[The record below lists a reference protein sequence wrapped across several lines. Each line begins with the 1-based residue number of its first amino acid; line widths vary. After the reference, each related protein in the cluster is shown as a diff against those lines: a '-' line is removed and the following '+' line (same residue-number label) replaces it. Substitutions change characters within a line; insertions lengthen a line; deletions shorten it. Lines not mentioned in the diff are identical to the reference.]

1 MGLRL
6 LLYLGVL
13 LIGGIIGG
21 RVKIIENIDKNLG
34 KIQNIS
40 LLFLLFVMGVSIG
53 INDKIISN
61 LLSIGFKAGIIS
73 IFTII
78 FSIISVYIV
87 KKLANLE
94 VDKVDL

>member
-13 LIGGIIGG
+13 LIGGIIGRKG
-21 RVKIIENIDKNLG
+21 SLGENIDKHLG
-34 KIQNIS
+34 KIQNIC
-40 LLFLLFVMGVSIG
+40 LLLLLFVMGISIG

-61 LLSIGFKAGIIS
+61 LISIGFKAGIIS
-73 IFTII
+73 IFTVT

-87 KKLANLE
+87 RKLANLE
-94 VDKVDL
+94 VDKVEP

>member
-21 RVKIIENIDKNLG
+21 KLKIIENIYKNLG

-61 LLSIGFKAGIIS
+61 LISIGFKAGIIS

-78 FSIISVYIV
+78 FSIIAVYIV

>member
-13 LIGGIIGG
+13 LIGGIVG
-21 RVKIIENIDKNLG
+21 RKVKIVKNVDKNLA
-34 KIQNIS
+34 KIQNVC

-61 LLSIGFKAGIIS
+61 LLSIGFKAGVIS
-73 IFTII
+73 IFAVV
-78 FSIISVYIV
+78 FSIIFVYII
-87 KKLANLE
+87 KRLAKLE
-94 VDKVDL
+94 VDKVEL

>member
-13 LIGGIIGG
+13 LIGGIIGRRG
-21 RVKIIENIDKNLG
+21 KIIENIDKNLG

-73 IFTII
+73 IFTIV

-94 VDKVDL
+94 VERLDL

>member
-78 FSIISVYIV
+78 FSIIAVYIV
-87 KKLANLE
+87 KKIFNLE

>member
-13 LIGGIIGG
+13 LVGGIIGG

-61 LLSIGFKAGIIS
+61 LISIGFKAGIIS
-73 IFTII
+73 IFTIV
-78 FSIISVYIV
+78 FSIIGVYIV

-94 VDKVDL
+94 VDKLDL